1 MSKAYDSKN
10 NLFVTV
16 VSTSSGWTTVLSE
29 NGVQYKLRNSQVEA
43 VKNAP
48 AAALIKEAVKN
59 TPAAISDDMEKKNTR
74 TCGNATY
81 NINDYVKVKS
91 SNGNTSMDKGD
102 ALAIKLRQF
111 NLDGVYKYAAVE
123 LGVPEKELRAR
134 YAHLNPGLA
143 RMALGNRI
151 RAI

>member
-29 NGVQYKLRNSQVEA
+29 NGVQYILRNSQVEA
-43 VKNAP
+43 VKNA
-48 AAALIKEAVKN
+48 
-59 TPAAISDDMEKKNTR
+59 PAAISDDMEKKNTR

>member
-74 TCGNATY
+74 TCGNSHY

-91 SNGNTSMDKGD
+91 ASGNTSMDKGD
-102 ALAIKLRQF
+102 ATALTLRKF
-111 NLDGVYKYAAVE
+111 DLDGIYQYAAKA
-123 LGVPEKELRAR
+123 LGMAEDELRAK
-134 YAHLNPGLA
+134 YKHLNVGMQ
-143 RMALGNRI
+143 RMCLGNRI

>member
-29 NGVQYKLRNSQVEA
+29 NGVQYKLRNSQV
-43 VKNAP
+43 
-48 AAALIKEAVKN
+48 EAVKN